1 MVFLNQDRDTYLAYE
16 CKRLNVRRED
26 GRRSL
31 STEYVKEGLLRF
43 VESQYSENLPIGCM
57 LGYVLDGDLDHA
69 ASSVK
74 AKIVELRCEV
84 RLVVEPQADA
94 AIGPAVRFYS
104 RHRRDSPSTDIE
116 IRHALL
122 PM

>member
-16 CKRLNVRRED
+16 CKRLNVRRRD

-31 STEYVKEGLLRF
+31 STEYVKDGLLRF
-43 VESQYSENLPIGCM
+43 VESQYSDNLPIGCM

-69 ASSVK
+69 TSSVK
-74 AKIVELRCEV
+74 AKIVDLRDEV
-84 RLVVEPQADA
+84 RLVVEPQPDA
-94 AIGPAVRFYS
+94 AIGLAVRFYS
-104 RHRRDSPSTDIE
+104 RHHRDPFGKDIE
-116 IRHALL
+116 IRHTLL